1 MENKDKLAIRVWQS
15 NVTIKELLNKEE
27 TKIFKKLTF
36 LKSGLKMS
44 NIIICPQVN
53 ISSFA
58 DFPKEDK
65 ALWDFSNL
73 SVDFL
78 IIDNENYKPLMAIE
92 YYGGG
97 HYQGDEEKRAKIKI
111 RDLCKQILCYKTGIE
126 LQIICFEDIFW
137 RDDKGEAQFKKDAD
151 LFFEKNIFKKL
162 ESVIIGE
169 KQFLEN
175 ELKEAQNYIDYLE
188 AELTKLANH

>member
-1 MENKDKLAIRVWQS
+1 
-15 NVTIKELLNKEE
+15 
-27 TKIFKKLTF
+27 
-36 LKSGLKMS
+36 MS
-44 NIIICPQVN
+44 A
-53 ISSFA
+53 A
-58 DFPKEDK
+58 DFTDEDK
-65 ALWDFSNL
+65 ALWDFGNL

-78 IIDNENYKPLMAIE
+78 IIDNENYEPLMAIE

-97 HYQGDEEKRAKIKI
+97 HYQGGEEKRAKIKI

-137 RDDKGEAQFKKDAD
+137 RDEKGLAQFKKNAD

-162 ESVIIGE
+162 ESVMISE

-188 AELTKLANH
+188 SKLNKLENN

>member
-1 MENKDKLAIRVWQS
+1 MDNKDKLAIRVWQS
-15 NVTIKELLNKEE
+15 NVVIKELLNKEE
-27 TKIFKKLTF
+27 TKIFNKLTF
-36 LKSGLKMS
+36 LKSDLKMAS
-44 NIIICPQVN
+44 IIICPQVN

-58 DFPKEDK
+58 DFSDEDK

-78 IIDNENYKPLMAIE
+78 IIDNENYEPLMAIE

-97 HYQGDEEKRAKIKI
+97 HYQGNEEKRAKIKI
-111 RDLCKQILCYKTGIE
+111 RDLCKQILCYKIGIE

-137 RDDKGEAQFKKDAD
+137 RDDKGEAQFQKNAN
-151 LFFEKNIFKKL
+151 LFFQKNVFKKL
-162 ESVIIGE
+162 ESIIVGE

-175 ELKEAQNYIDYLE
+175 ELKEAQDYIDYLE
-188 AELTKLANH
+188 AKLNKLEHH